1 MKKLCTICAKK
12 NSKDLKN
19 KNLKKLAG
27 KPLIYHTLK
36 LAIKSKLFDAIIVS
50 SDSKK
55 ILNYS
60 RKNGAFISNPP
71 SIFGNKFIII
81 SQTPFPTIIS
91 LSLTDNVLDASSAI
105 HF

>member
-36 LAIKSKLFDAIIVS
+36 LAVKSKLFDTIIVS

-55 ILNYS
+55 N
-60 RKNGAFISNPP
+60 F
-71 SIFGNKFIII
+71 KF
-81 SQTPFPTIIS
+81 FEKKWG
-91 LSLTDNVLDASSAI
+91 
-105 HF
+105 